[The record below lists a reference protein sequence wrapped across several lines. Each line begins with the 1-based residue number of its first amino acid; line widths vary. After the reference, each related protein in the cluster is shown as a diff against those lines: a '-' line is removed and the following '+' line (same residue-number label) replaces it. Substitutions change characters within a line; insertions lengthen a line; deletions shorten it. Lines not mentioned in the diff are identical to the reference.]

1 MHSRVSRKSYKYV
14 QSQQE
19 LEIQGSIQKLQCNE
33 SLHLSDM
40 EMQEVQA
47 HAKTFGFIPEVN
59 SIRYNYLQLRKM
71 KLQKQRRSDMDELI
85 YL

>member
-1 MHSRVSRKSYKYV
+1 MHSRASRKSYRYV

-19 LEIQGSIQKLQCNE
+19 LEIQGSIQKLQSSQ
-33 SLHLSDM
+33 SLYLNDM

-59 SIRYNYLQLRKM
+59 SIRYNYIQLRKM
-71 KLQKQRRSDMDELI
+71 KLKKLRQSNMDELI